1 MRTLKGYIME
11 SLLDD
16 DMLSKMDGE
25 VDRYHKWESLTNI
38 SKFKDFD
45 KVVRSIIDIDKLPKI
60 NDYKKT
66 NDISLYIGITTAPGV
81 QDKIYKISFLKK
93 SQNIPAYIIETTFG
107 GKILIRSNRLESLKS
122 FYRRH
127 NPQSKLYE
135 LTPDLYWLYEMV
147 QQNVNKEY

>member
-1 MRTLKGYIME
+1 MIQLKEYITE

-16 DMLSKMDGE
+16 DILSKMDGK
-25 VDRYHKWESLTNI
+25 VDRYNKWESLTNI

-45 KVVRSIIDIDKLPKI
+45 NVFRSIIDIDKLPKI
-60 NDYKKT
+60 DDYKKT
-66 NDISLYIGITTAPGV
+66 NDLSLYIGITSA
-81 QDKIYKISFLKK
+81 QDKIHKISFLKK
-93 SQNIPAYIIETTFG
+93 SQNIPAYIIEVTLG

-127 NPQSKLYE
+127 HPQSKLYE